1 MKEKKQR
8 IIQES
13 IKLFAQKGFAATSI
27 QEIATVC
34 EISKGAFYL
43 HFKSKEA
50 LLLAILHYY
59 FDLMSSKM
67 NAIEAEDLPPREKF
81 VKQIACQ
88 MREIQ
93 QHKEFLIMQAR
104 ENAIPFNSD
113 IEAFIFK
120 MRTETHQF
128 YRNRLMDMYGRDIEP
143 YFWDLSAA
151 LQGIQ
156 QSFLH
161 MTLVDGTE
169 LDVQS
174 FAQFLLDSADDLQ
187 AGLRRRAKPPVIDP
201 NVMENLFKENVNS
214 DLLLLLLSDLQNNH
228 WTDDI
233 SVSLDVVGEEL
244 KSSTPRPA
252 VLRGML
258 ANLEEEPRLHEF
270 MRAIKD
276 YYNLS

>member
-59 FDLMSSKM
+59 FDLMSRKM
-67 NAIEAEDLPPREKF
+67 NAIEVEDLPPREKF
-81 VKQIACQ
+81 VKQVACQ

-161 MTLVDGTE
+161 MTLVDGVE

-201 NVMENLFKENVNS
+201 NVMENLFKENINS
-214 DLLLLLLSDLQNNH
+214 DLLLLCLSDLQNNQ
-228 WTDDI
+228 WADDI

-276 YYNLS
+276 YYKLS

>member
-59 FDLMSSKM
+59 FDLMSGKM
-67 NAIEAEDLPPREKF
+67 NAIEAENLPPREKF

-143 YFWDLSAA
+143 YFWDMSAA

-161 MTLVDGTE
+161 MTLVDGAE

-201 NVMENLFKENVNS
+201 HVMENLFKENVNS
-214 DLLLLLLSDLQNNH
+214 DLLLLWLSDLQNNQ
-228 WTDDI
+228 WADDI

-276 YYNLS
+276 YYKLS

>member
-1 MKEKKQR
+1 MNEKEQR

-34 EISKGAFYL
+34 GISKGAFYL

-59 FDLMSSKM
+59 FDLMSGKM
-67 NAIEAEDLPPREKF
+67 NAIEAEDLPPRDKF

-93 QHKEFLIMQAR
+93 HHKEFLIMQAR

-156 QSFLH
+156 HSFLH
-161 MTLVDGTE
+161 MTLVDGIE

-187 AGLRRRAKPPVIDP
+187 AGLLRRAKPSVINPRD
-201 NVMENLFKENVNS
+201 MENLFKENMSS
-214 DLLLLLLSDLQNNH
+214 DLFLLWLSDLKSND

-233 SVSLDVVGEEL
+233 GVSLDVVGEEL

-258 ANLEEEPRLHEF
+258 ANLAEEPRLHEF
-270 MRAIKD
+270 MHALKD